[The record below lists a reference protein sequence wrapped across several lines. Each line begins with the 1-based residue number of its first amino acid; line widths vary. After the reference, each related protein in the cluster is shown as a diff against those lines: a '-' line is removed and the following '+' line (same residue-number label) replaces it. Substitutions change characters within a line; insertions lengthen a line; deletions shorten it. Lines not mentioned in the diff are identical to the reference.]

1 MGSAVTGL
9 VDVGAIVGDTEVGLL
24 DVGEMDGALVGEVVG
39 QLVGAVVVGPLVA
52 GCIVTGL

>member
-1 MGSAVTGL
+1 MLGAAEGSAVSGL
-9 VDVGAIVGDTEVGLL
+9 LDVGAVVGEIDVGLL

-39 QLVGAVVVGPLVA
+39 QLVA

>member
-9 VDVGAIVGDTEVGLL
+9 FDVGAMVGDTDVGLL
-24 DVGEMDGALVGEVVG
+24 DVGETDGAAVGEVVG
-39 QLVGAVVVGPLVA
+39 PLVV

>member
-1 MGSAVTGL
+1 VGSAVTGL

-39 QLVGAVVVGPLVA
+39 QLVA